1 MKEQLLQ
8 ISEELK
14 QRLWEM
20 SDYIHDHP
28 ELGNQEFEAV
38 KTLTSFLKEHN
49 FSVEVGVAG
58 LETAFTAVYDSK
70 KPGLSVAYLCEY
82 DALPDLGHGCGH
94 NMIGVMSAGA
104 GVLLSKIIDEVGGKV
119 YVFGTPAEETNGAK
133 VTMAETGLFNEMDA
147 VMMVHPDGY
156 TTESGTSLAM
166 EALQFDY
173 TGRPS
178 HAAASPENGINA
190 LNAVIQLFNG
200 IDALR
205 QHVKSDVR
213 MHGIITNGG
222 VAANIVP
229 EHATAQFYIRAATKE
244 YLAVVKEKV
253 LNTAQG
259 AALITGT
266 TVEIS
271 NYELSYD
278 DLKTNQV
285 LSNAFNE
292 NLRQLGITDI
302 HPAKKETGSVDI
314 GNISNISPTIHP
326 YIVIC
331 DCKIVGH
338 SQQMVDA
345 TVTSLA
351 HERLVIAALALAYT
365 GYDVLSESIKLK

>member
-38 KTLTSFLKEHN
+38 NTLTSFLKEHN

-133 VTMAETGLFNEMDA
+133 VTMAEAGLFNEMDA

-253 LNTAQG
+253 LNIAQG

-278 DLKTNQV
+278 DLKTNAV
-285 LSNAFNE
+285 LSEAFNE
-292 NLRQLGITDI
+292 NIRSLGITEI
-302 HPAKKETGSVDI
+302 HKHRKGTGSVDI
-314 GNISNISPTIHP
+314 GNISNVCPTIHP
-326 YIVIC
+326 YIGIA
-331 DCKIVGH
+331 DCEITGH

-345 TVTSLA
+345 TVTDFA
-351 HERLVIAALALAYT
+351 HDRLITAAVALAYT
-365 GYDVLSESIKLK
+365 GYDVLSGAIKLK

>member
-38 KTLTSFLKEHN
+38 NTLTSFLKEHN

-133 VTMAETGLFNEMDA
+133 VTMAEAGLFNEMDA

-229 EHATAQFYIRAATKE
+229 EHANERI
-244 YLAVVKEKV
+244 
-253 LNTAQG
+253 
-259 AALITGT
+259 
-266 TVEIS
+266 
-271 NYELSYD
+271 LS
-278 DLKTNQV
+278 
-285 LSNAFNE
+285 S
-292 NLRQLGITDI
+292 
-302 HPAKKETGSVDI
+302 
-314 GNISNISPTIHP
+314 
-326 YIVIC
+326 C
-331 DCKIVGH
+331 
-338 SQQMVDA
+338 
-345 TVTSLA
+345 
-351 HERLVIAALALAYT
+351 
-365 GYDVLSESIKLK
+365 